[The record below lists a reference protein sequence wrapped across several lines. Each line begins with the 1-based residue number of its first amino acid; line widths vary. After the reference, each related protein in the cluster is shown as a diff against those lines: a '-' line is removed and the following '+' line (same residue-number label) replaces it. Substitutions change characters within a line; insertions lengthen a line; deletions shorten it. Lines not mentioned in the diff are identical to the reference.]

1 MHSIL
6 FKDYSPG
13 LFALNEGPK
22 SHCPIALGFGGKK
35 FSTFPSDSQ
44 IMCLNVPLVL
54 WTVLRPPSFRGCGRT
69 PGFSEGKTMAA
80 ASFVSSPCGWM
91 TSRWGQT
98 VAQSQNVLCARLRG
112 WDTLRDETLLAVPVG
127 TVIMHELLGLVMDG
141 VCLLMDLPKVLGLE
155 VFLDH
160 EKDQDSVT

>member
-1 MHSIL
+1 M
-6 FKDYSPG
+6 
-13 LFALNEGPK
+13 
-22 SHCPIALGFGGKK
+22 
-35 FSTFPSDSQ
+35 
-44 IMCLNVPLVL
+44 
-54 WTVLRPPSFRGCGRT
+54 
-69 PGFSEGKTMAA
+69 
-80 ASFVSSPCGWM
+80 
-91 TSRWGQT
+91 
-98 VAQSQNVLCARLRG
+98 AQSQNVLCARLRG